1 MNTKLHSKSY
11 CYLQLWQPWES
22 SEMSLISDIQDWRKI
37 SRHPEFFVDRTP
49 SEYNLMLL
57 PVVVKSSLSNAIRR
71 GGEGKA
77 ACDSIW
83 GGRLESLWWPT
94 ISIKD
99 YLTNHIWRIL
109 IVMCRITLLS
119 LPLIPLD
126 HRQDPPSTVNV
137 ACMYLQVNRITIT
150 SWNISFSEGRGK

>member
-1 MNTKLHSKSY
+1 
-11 CYLQLWQPWES
+11 
-22 SEMSLISDIQDWRKI
+22 MSLISDIQDWRKI

-83 GGRLESLWWPT
+83 GGGLDSL
-94 ISIKD
+94 
-99 YLTNHIWRIL
+99 
-109 IVMCRITLLS
+109 
-119 LPLIPLD
+119 
-126 HRQDPPSTVNV
+126 
-137 ACMYLQVNRITIT
+137 
-150 SWNISFSEGRGK
+150 

>member
-1 MNTKLHSKSY
+1 MTTLRKLWDVTHFRHPGQNSNSW
-11 CYLQLWQPWES
+11 LA
-22 SEMSLISDIQDWRKI
+22 

-126 HRQDPPSTVNV
+126 HWQDPPSTVNV
-137 ACMYLQVNRITIT
+137 ACMYLQVNRITIAMQHFFFGGT
-150 SWNISFSEGRGK
+150 GPIG